1 MNFKESEILELKKT
15 TGELKEALVSIA
27 AMLNRQ
33 QRGEVYFGIKDDGT
47 VTGQSVSEN
56 TIREISRAIS
66 DKIEPRI
73 YPEIE
78 IVSIDGKNCIY
89 VSVEGF
95 HAPYSADGRYYL
107 RIGDEDRKMT
117 SAEVSRF
124 ILTNN
129 PETLRWDTRPCTKAK
144 LSDISTSKVREFLS
158 SAGLKYTSVQNS
170 LENLNLLENDQLLN
184 AAVITFGRDPEKFF
198 RNARLRCAVMAG
210 MNTSLIIDR
219 KEYSGDVISLI
230 RIAEE
235 YILKNIHIGMQ
246 VEGLFRKDI
255 PEIDTE
261 ALREAITNAFCHR
274 DYFDPESVT
283 VMVFADRV
291 EIRNPGGLFGGL
303 TIREI
308 RTRNVS
314 KRRNELIAEV
324 LHRIHLV
331 ERFGRGIS
339 FILDKEPSTEF
350 LLVGDIFIA
359 SFRRKSVLQPKVEG
373 INEGIS
379 EGLKSLLAYIRSNPG
394 RNAVVISKESGV
406 PFKTIERRLKQ
417 LREKGLIE
425 FRGSKKTGGYFA
437 K

>member
-1 MNFKESEILELKKT
+1 MSFKESETVELKKT
-15 TGELKEALVSIA
+15 TGELKEALVSMA

-33 QRGEVYFGIKDDGT
+33 QRGEVYFGIKDNGI
-47 VTGQSVSEN
+47 VLGQSISEN

-78 IVSIDGKNCIY
+78 VISIEGKSCIR
-89 VSVEGF
+89 VFIEGF

-124 ILTNN
+124 ILDNN
-129 PETLRWDTRPCTKAK
+129 LKNLRWDTQPCAKAK
-144 LSDISTSKVREFLS
+144 LSDISTSKIREFLS

-170 LENLNLLENDQLLN
+170 LENFNLLENDQMLN
-184 AAVITFGRDPEKFF
+184 AAVIMFGRNPEKFF
-198 RNARLRCAVMAG
+198 RNASLRCAVMAG
-210 MNTSLIIDR
+210 TNTSLIIDR
-219 KEYSGDVISLI
+219 KEYSGDIISLI

-235 YILKNIHIGMQ
+235 FILKNIHIGMQ

-274 DYFDPESVT
+274 DYFDPDSVT
-283 VMVFADRV
+283 VMIFSDRV

-303 TIREI
+303 TISEI
-308 RTRNVS
+308 RNRNIS
-314 KRRNELIAEV
+314 RRRNELIAEV

-339 FILDKEPSTEF
+339 FILNREPATEF
-350 LLVGDIFIA
+350 ILVGDIFIA
-359 SFRRKSVLQPKVEG
+359 SFRRKSVLKPK
-373 INEGIS
+373 S
-379 EGLKSLLAYIRSNPG
+379 
-394 RNAVVISKESGV
+394 
-406 PFKTIERRLKQ
+406 
-417 LREKGLIE
+417 
-425 FRGSKKTGGYFA
+425 
-437 K
+437 